1 MSTPDSL
8 LFETLDAPES
18 ELLNAEPAPE
28 PEAPAPEPAEPAE
41 PAPPTAT
48 RERDPATGQFLPQAP
63 AAAPDPVKAAEEPA
77 HERPQVVPLAAHL
90 EERRRLQ
97 AELAEMRERLSKIEN
112 PPKAPEP
119 EPDFLEDP
127 KGYVDAKVERAQATL
142 KQVEQKAEMGA
153 QEAQLNRFLQHVGA
167 IESDYVKQTPDYYD
181 ALAHVRHARSTQLA
195 EMFPQ
200 ATPEQI
206 TQQIRTEE
214 LQAAAALL
222 QQGRNPSEVVY
233 QMAKKVYGYAP
244 KPTAAPTLARPAVPQ
259 APVGDPSAT
268 LGAPGGAPESGD
280 EAELAGDDDINVVL
294 NAALSERFKRR

>member
-1 MSTPDSL
+1 MSTPDNL
-8 LFETLDAPES
+8 LFESLDAPEA
-18 ELLNAEPAPE
+18 ELLNVDPEPAPSA
-28 PEAPAPEPAEPAE
+28 PEPEPAEPA
-41 PAPPTAT
+41 APPAAT
-48 RERDPATGQFLPQAP
+48 RERDPVTGQFLPSAP
-63 AAAPDPVKAAEEPA
+63 AAAPDPVKAVEEPA
-77 HERPQVVPLAAHL
+77 HEKPQVVPLAAHI
-90 EERRRLQ
+90 EERRRMQ
-97 AELAEMRERLSKIEN
+97 AELAELRDRLAKIES

-119 EPDFLEDP
+119 EPEFIDDP
-127 KGYVDAKVERAQATL
+127 KGYVDAKVGRAMESM
-142 KQVEQKAEMGA
+142 KQVEQKAEVGA

-167 IESDYVKQTPDYYD
+167 IEADYVKQAPDYYD
-181 ALAHVRHARSTQLA
+181 ALGHVRQARMTQLT